1 MLPVVDKP
9 LIQYA
14 VEEAYAAGV
23 REMIFV
29 TGRHKRPIE
38 DHFDMTFELE
48 VALEK
53 AGKQELLDVVHS
65 VKPADMECIYVR
77 QAQALGLGHAVL
89 CGQRLVGNNPFAV
102 LLADDLMVGEPPVL
116 QQMVEQFADWRAS
129 ILAVQEVPAEHTRRY
144 GIVAGTPVNDRL
156 MDVTR
161 IVEKPAPEDAP
172 SRLGVAGRYIL
183 TPGVFHEIANQQ
195 RGVGG
200 EIQLTD
206 GISRPAAPREGVRL
220 PLRRQALRLRQQG
233 RLPAGQRR
241 AGAEASRGRRELS
254 RVPARARDLTGGAGR
269 AAPAGGATAAGRQ
282 RRLSRCTNSP
292 ASLVC
297 STSAW
302 PVWRQKAW
310 KSRSEPGSVA
320 TTFSSCPLSS
330 PASAFLALRMGSGQF
345 SPRVSSSWSASMSV
359 GPEAGAGF

>member
-1 MLPVVDKP
+1 MMVTKAIFPVAGLGTRFLPATKAQPKEMLPVVDKP

-48 VALEK
+48 VALEQ
-53 AGKQELLDVVHS
+53 AGKQELLEVVRS
-65 VKPADMECIYVR
+65 VKPDDMECIYVR

-89 CGQRLVGNNPFAV
+89 CAQRLIGREPFAV
-102 LLADDLMVGEPPVL
+102 LLADDLMVGPAHGQPVL
-116 QQMVEQFADWRAS
+116 KQMVEQFAEWRAS

-144 GIVAGTPVNDRL
+144 GIVAGTAVNEQL
-156 MDVTR
+156 IDVSR

-183 TPGVFHEIANQQ
+183 TPGVFHEIANQP

-206 GISRPAAPREGVRL
+206 GIAGL
-220 PLRRQALRLRQQG
+220 LRREKVFAYRYDGKRYDCGSKEGFLQANV
-233 RLPAGQRR
+233 
-241 AGAEASRGRRELS
+241 E
-254 RVPARARDLTGGAGR
+254 
-269 AAPAGGATAAGRQ
+269 
-282 RRLSRCTNSP
+282 
-292 ASLVC
+292 
-297 STSAW
+297 
-302 PVWRQKAW
+302 
-310 KSRSEPGSVA
+310 
-320 TTFSSCPLSS
+320 
-330 PASAFLALRMGSGQF
+330 LALAHPQL
-345 SPRVSSSWSASMSV
+345 
-359 GPEAGAGF
+359 GPGFRDYLRSLEI